1 MDTPTESAAE
11 QNGGRTLRP
20 PLLRASQTPLAGVCL
35 GLSRHLQVSVP
46 MVRAAMIGLS
56 IAGGIGLVLYAWLW
70 VFVPRED
77 EPRSTAAAR
86 GLSGPAVE
94 SEDPP
99 RGFRGRELVDAL
111 TSSPQ
116 VLLGGVL
123 LGGAGLI
130 GLQLLGAA
138 INWWLIGPPVI
149 LGVGVLLAWSQVDA
163 IGPAADDP
171 GGDGSGREKTRSRR
185 AILWQFSMG
194 VLLVMLALLL
204 LAGGFLPAAD
214 LLLGLM
220 VAAMLLAG
228 VALVTAP
235 WLIRLYR
242 TSNTE
247 RARAAAEAERADIA
261 AHLHDSVLQTLAM
274 IQKDRHDP
282 VSVERLAR
290 RQERQLRGWLYG
302 RDSAGTG
309 TLKEQLSLVAE
320 ELEELHS
327 VPVELIAVGE
337 SLRTDHRVLV
347 AAARE
352 GMVNA
357 LKHAGPA
364 SVYLESTASEDSVF
378 IRDRGA
384 GFDLEG
390 IEEDRL
396 GVRESI
402 IGRMRR
408 AGGTAR
414 IRSGETG
421 TEVQLS
427 MPVGVRGAATSPIPA
442 QPPAAPQ
449 THAPAAPQSQPP
461 AAPQS
466 HAPHATTG
474 MQADE
479 PTEPQPLRRVAEPVP
494 RREETY
500 G

>member
-1 MDTPTESAAE
+1 MGNMDSAS
-11 QNGGRTLRP
+11 QMPLGQHPGRVRP
-20 PLLRASQTPLAGVCL
+20 PLLRAAGTPLAGVCL
-35 GLSRHLQVSVP
+35 GLSRHLGFSVP
-46 MVRAAMIGLS
+46 AVRTVMIGLS
-56 IAGGIGLVLYAWLW
+56 VAGGIGLLLYCWLW
-70 VFVPRED
+70 IFVPRED
-77 EPRSTAAAR
+77 EPRPDAAAR
-86 GLSGPAVE
+86 GLSGPAVNGSDGVE
-94 SEDPP
+94 AGEPTRAPRPTAGIDPRAEP
-99 RGFRGRELVDAL
+99 VQYWNARGREVLDAL

-116 VLLGGVL
+116 VLFGGLL

-130 GLQLLGAA
+130 GLQLFGAD

-163 IGPAADDP
+163 IGPRSAEEP
-171 GGDGSGREKTRSRR
+171 GSAHRGRPRSRQ
-185 AILWQFSMG
+185 AILWQFSVG
-194 VLLVMLALLL
+194 VLLVILALLL

-228 VALVTAP
+228 IALVSAP
-235 WLIRLYR
+235 WVIRLYR

-274 IQKDRHDP
+274 VQKQRHDP
-282 VSVERLAR
+282 AAVEKLAR

-302 RDSAGTG
+302 RDAAETG
-309 TLKEQLSLVAE
+309 TLKEQLSATVA

-327 VPVELIAVGE
+327 VPVEIVAVGE
-337 SLRTDHRVLV
+337 SRRTDHRVLV

-352 GMVNA
+352 AIVNA

-364 SVYLESTASEDSVF
+364 SVYLESTPAEDAVF

-384 GFDLEG
+384 GFDPSG
-390 IEEDRL
+390 IGADRL

-402 IGRMRR
+402 IGRMNR
-408 AGGTAR
+408 AGGRAD
-414 IRSGETG
+414 IRSGDAG
-421 TEVQLS
+421 TEVQLW
-427 MPVGVRGAATSPIPA
+427 MPVSASAGADSGTDPMS
-442 QPPAAPQ
+442 
-449 THAPAAPQSQPP
+449 
-461 AAPQS
+461 
-466 HAPHATTG
+466 
-474 MQADE
+474 
-479 PTEPQPLRRVAEPVP
+479 

>member
-1 MDTPTESAAE
+1 MEDMDSASQTPPAQNSARP
-11 QNGGRTLRP
+11 QRP
-20 PLLRASQTPLAGVCL
+20 PLLRAAQTPLAGVCL
-35 GLSRHLQVSVP
+35 GLSRHLGISVTS
-46 MVRAAMIGLS
+46 VRTVMIGLS
-56 IAGGIGLVLYAWLW
+56 IAGGIGLLLYCWLW
-70 VFVPRED
+70 IFVPQED
-77 EPRSTAAAR
+77 EPRPDAAAR

-94 SEDPP
+94 GEDASDPAGAGSQAGASSGIDP
-99 RGFRGRELVDAL
+99 KAEPAQYWSARGRELLHSL

-116 VLLGGVL
+116 VLLGGAL

-130 GLQLLGAA
+130 GLQLLGAE
-138 INWWLIGPPVI
+138 INWWLIGPPLI

-163 IGPAADDP
+163 IGPRTGDQAP
-171 GGDGSGREKTRSRR
+171 GPRASGARSRQ
-185 AILWQFSMG
+185 AILWQFSIG
-194 VLLVMLALLL
+194 VLLVILALLL

-274 IQKDRHDP
+274 IQKHRHDP
-282 VSVERLAR
+282 ASVERLAR
-290 RQERQLRGWLYG
+290 RQERQLRGWLYS
-302 RDSAGTG
+302 RDSAETG
-309 TLKEQLSLVAE
+309 TLKEQLTSIAA

-327 VPVELIAVGE
+327 VPVEVVAVGE
-337 SLRTDHRVLV
+337 SRGSDHRVLV

-352 GMVNA
+352 GIVNA

-364 SVYLESTASEDSVF
+364 SVYLESTPAEDAVF
-378 IRDRGA
+378 IRDRGT
-384 GFDLEG
+384 GFDPAG
-390 IEEDRL
+390 IESDRL

-402 IGRMRR
+402 IGRMSR
-408 AGGTAR
+408 AGGSAR

-421 TEVQLS
+421 TEVQLR
-427 MPVGVRGAATSPIPA
+427 MPVTATAGPEA
-442 QPPAAPQ
+442 
-449 THAPAAPQSQPP
+449 
-461 AAPQS
+461 
-466 HAPHATTG
+466 
-474 MQADE
+474 
-479 PTEPQPLRRVAEPVP
+479 PTEPLRE
-494 RREETY
+494 REETY

>member
-1 MDTPTESAAE
+1 
-11 QNGGRTLRP
+11 
-20 PLLRASQTPLAGVCL
+20 
-35 GLSRHLQVSVP
+35 
-46 MVRAAMIGLS
+46 MIGLS
-56 IAGGIGLVLYAWLW
+56 IAGGIGLLLYCWLW
-70 VFVPRED
+70 IFVPLQD
-77 EPRSTAAAR
+77 EPRPDAAAR

-94 SEDPP
+94 GGDTTGQESTGTQGSAASGIDPKAEP
-99 RGFRGRELVDAL
+99 AQYWSTRGRELLHSL

-116 VLLGGVL
+116 VLLGGAL

-130 GLQLLGAA
+130 GLQLLGAQ
-138 INWWLIGPPVI
+138 INWWLIGPPLI

-163 IGPAADDP
+163 IGPSTADQTP
-171 GGDGSGREKTRSRR
+171 GQRAPGARSRQ
-185 AILWQFSMG
+185 AILWQFAIG
-194 VLLVMLALLL
+194 ALLVILALLL

-274 IQKDRHDP
+274 IQKHRHDP
-282 VSVERLAR
+282 ASVERLAR
-290 RQERQLRGWLYG
+290 RQERQLRGWLYS
-302 RDSAGTG
+302 RDSPETG
-309 TLKEQLSLVAE
+309 TLKEQLTSVAA

-327 VPVELIAVGE
+327 VPVEVVAVGE
-337 SLRTDHRVLV
+337 SQRSDHRVLV

-352 GMVNA
+352 GIVNA

-364 SVYLESTASEDSVF
+364 SVYLESTAAEDAVF
-378 IRDRGA
+378 IRDRGT
-384 GFDLEG
+384 GFDPGG
-390 IEEDRL
+390 IESDRL

-402 IGRMRR
+402 IGRMNR
-408 AGGTAR
+408 AGGSAR

-421 TEVQLS
+421 TEVQIR
-427 MPVGVRGAATSPIPA
+427 MPVT
-442 QPPAAPQ
+442 
-449 THAPAAPQSQPP
+449 
-461 AAPQS
+461 
-466 HAPHATTG
+466 ATT
-474 MQADE
+474 APE
-479 PTEPQPLRRVAEPVP
+479 SATETMPQ
-494 RREETY
+494 REETY